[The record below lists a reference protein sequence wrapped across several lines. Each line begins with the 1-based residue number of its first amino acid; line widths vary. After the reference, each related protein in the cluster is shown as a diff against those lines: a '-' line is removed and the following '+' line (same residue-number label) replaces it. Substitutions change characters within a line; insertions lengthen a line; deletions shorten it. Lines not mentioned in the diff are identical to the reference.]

1 MAVSNIRILLKF
13 VWHSSFDK
21 KSNTTNKQPIH
32 VQRQQQQQLLNS
44 TVFPMHNM
52 QFCWLDF
59 RRIFFKLRIV
69 ILETWKRDKRDI
81 GIIIR
86 RNWDGHFRKY
96 NRHFCKLKLPFECK
110 LSIWYSVRCYFFFSK
125 LLFNLV
131 KWWKLNFQLIYSF
144 PSFFPLLTFEGQFK
158 RDCRSWTFKQ
168 KSKMAAQM
176 MPP

>member
-1 MAVSNIRILLKF
+1 MNFEKTVGLTSFQKPPLQSASSLQLVHPLLTPAFNVLSHYFYVSFNLGAVSNIRILLKF

-21 KSNTTNKQPIH
+21 KNNTTNKQPIH

-86 RNWDGHFRKY
+86 WNWDGYFRKY
-96 NRHFCKLKLPFECK
+96 NRHFA
-110 LSIWYSVRCYFFFSK
+110 
-125 LLFNLV
+125 N
-131 KWWKLNFQLIYSF
+131 
-144 PSFFPLLTFEGQFK
+144 
-158 RDCRSWTFKQ
+158 
-168 KSKMAAQM
+168 
-176 MPP
+176 